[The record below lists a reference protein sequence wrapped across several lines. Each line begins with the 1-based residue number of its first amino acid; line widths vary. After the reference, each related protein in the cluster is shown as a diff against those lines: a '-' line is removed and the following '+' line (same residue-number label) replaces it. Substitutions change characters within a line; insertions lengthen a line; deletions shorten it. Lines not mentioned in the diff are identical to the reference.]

1 MSHKERKKFE
11 CQETIVSCSQLATRA
26 ITFITKKA
34 RNAVGGQMIN
44 NKYFY
49 SISDSF
55 RLNSI
60 LYKPRRTLQTVKLKE
75 QNNKASVH

>member
-11 CQETIVSCSQLATRA
+11 CQETIVSCSQLAMRA

-34 RNAVGGQMIN
+34 RNAVGGQMLN
-44 NKYFY
+44 NEYFY